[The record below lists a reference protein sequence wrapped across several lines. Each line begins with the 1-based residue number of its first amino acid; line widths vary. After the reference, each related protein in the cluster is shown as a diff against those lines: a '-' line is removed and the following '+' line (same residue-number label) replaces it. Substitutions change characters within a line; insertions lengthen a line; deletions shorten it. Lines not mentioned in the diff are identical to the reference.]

1 MGMDSYCTPCLAALA
16 LSCASGLFA
25 ERAEA
30 DFYLGTGLGYG
41 DLDSPLSATRIVNT
55 APPSLSDMAFSQDDK
70 DLSWK
75 LYAGYQW
82 TEIVGIELAYLDLG
96 KIDANLTYESSTI
109 AQGPFAPVMSV
120 RVAQDFSIDTT
131 GVALAAVLNYPTEHP
146 VKPYA
151 RVGVFSWREEFET
164 TLSFASTLP
173 PGPTPGNR
181 LSTDNQ
187 GESLMLGLGVE
198 YRLASGFAARAEYEF
213 IDDVSGRD
221 IGVLG
226 LSLQVEIR

>member
-1 MGMDSYCTPCLAALA
+1 MRKDSYRTSCLAALA
-16 LSCASGLFA
+16 LSCASGIFA
-25 ERAEA
+25 DRADA

-41 DLDSPLSATRIVNT
+41 DLDSPLSAGRIINT

-82 TEIVGIELAYLDLG
+82 SDIVGVELAYLDLG
-96 KIDANLTYESSTI
+96 KIDANLTYESSTV
-109 AQGPFAPVMSV
+109 APGTFAPVMPV

-131 GVALAAVLNYPTEHP
+131 GVALAAVLNYPTKYP

-164 TLSFASTLP
+164 TFSFASTAPFLP
-173 PGPTPGNR
+173 HPDNR
-181 LSTDNQ
+181 QSADNE
-187 GESLMLGLGVE
+187 GESLMLGVGIE
-198 YRLASGFAARAEYEF
+198 YPLASGFAARAEYEF